1 MRKSILVLT
10 LLFTI
15 MGGGL
20 AKANPLPALEV
31 VESDMQGITVGLVGE
46 SVLHV
51 TGASGLMLSIYNVTG
66 VKVMGF
72 KVEGSDK
79 SYNLNLPK
87 GCYIVKVGKVVRKI
101 SVR

>member
-1 MRKSILVLT
+1 MRKSILIFT
-10 LLFTI
+10 LLFATI
-15 MGGGL
+15 GGAGL
-20 AKANPLPALEV
+20 KAMAAPALEV
-31 VESDMQGITVGLVGE
+31 VESDMQSISVGLVGE

-51 TGASGLMLSIYNVTG
+51 TGAAGMVLSIYNVTG
-66 VKVMGF
+66 VKVMSF
-72 KVEGSDK
+72 RVEGSDK